1 MTLLLGFLCSFSA
14 FAQQDQR
21 ETFDVGVLALR
32 GHEHAR
38 QAWLPTVDW
47 LSSQSSKYQ
56 FKLHTYDFDQLEEA
70 FLNDQLD
77 FILTSPGQATKLAR
91 EFPISWLATQKTAYS
106 DIPNKSIASVVIV
119 RQDSSFK
126 TLPQIAGARIGAVSE
141 KAFGGFLALRY
152 EVDKLGYFNSSFFEN
167 IEFTGPPTD
176 QLIIDVVNNKREV
189 AIVPACTLESLVT
202 EGKVDLRDVRVLNEQ
217 RPANSICA
225 LSTPLY
231 PNWTLAMTER
241 TPVEV
246 GQYVAQTLFA
256 MPVDHPAAKAANNK
270 GWMLAVPS
278 VDVDNVYKHL
288 DLHPLQKD
296 FSESAADWLMKHRSI
311 VIVILLSFFF
321 ITLYHISLA
330 WRFKHSQKKLSATLN
345 DLRTKSS
352 LLERAQRVTIVGEL
366 GSSLAHEIN
375 QPLAAIKNYSQGAKN
390 RLEQGVTPEEL
401 EPILNRIQQ
410 QVGVASDII
419 QRLRALIKKKPVE
432 KSWVDLRGLVSESV
446 KLVEYE
452 FERKGVRLQVAFS
465 GAERLVY
472 ADPTGFLQVMLNV
485 LTNAKD
491 ACLSHDY
498 PTFPLLVTVNL
509 IYADEHVSIN
519 VIDNGIGFD
528 ESKIPLEQV
537 FYTTKAEG
545 LGLGLAICRDIIEAH
560 SGTIKFLH
568 MEPTGCQVSIQLP
581 YLEKSDA
588 S

>member
-1 MTLLLGFLCSFSA
+1 MFCATVY
-14 FAQQDQR
+14 AQQKQR

-32 GHEHAR
+32 GHDHAR
-38 QAWLPTVDW
+38 QAWEPTVDW
-47 LSSQSSKYQ
+47 LSSESSEYKFQ
-56 FKLHTYDFDQLEEA
+56 LHTYDFDQLETA
-70 FLNDQLD
+70 FLNNQLD

-119 RQDSSFK
+119 REDSKYKKLS
-126 TLPQIAGARIGAVSE
+126 QVDEARIGAVSE

-152 EVDKLGYFNSSFFEN
+152 EVDKLGFFSSSFFKN

-176 QLIIDVVNNKREV
+176 QIILDVINHDRDV
-189 AIVPACTLESLVT
+189 AIVPACTLESLVA
-202 EGKVDLRDVRVLNEQ
+202 EGRVNLKDVRVLNEQ

-225 LSTPLY
+225 VSTPLY

-241 TPVEV
+241 TPIEV

-256 MPVDHPAAKAANNK
+256 MPSDHPAASAANNK

-296 FSESAADWLMKHRSI
+296 FSESATGWLVKHRSV
-311 VIVILLSFFF
+311 VIVILLSFLVL
-321 ITLYHISLA
+321 TLYHISLA
-330 WRFKHSQKKLSATLN
+330 WRFKHNQRKLSSTLN

-352 LLERAQRVTIVGEL
+352 LLEYAQRVTIVGEL

-401 EPILNRIQQ
+401 EPVLNRIQQ

-432 KSWVDLRGLVSESV
+432 KRWVDLRGLISESI

-452 FERKGVRLQVAFS
+452 FERKGVRLQVAFT
-465 GAERLVY
+465 GVERLVY
-472 ADPTGFLQVMLNV
+472 VDPTGFLQVMLNL

-491 ACLSHDY
+491 ACQSHDN
-498 PTFPLLVTVNL
+498 PSFPLLVTIDIVFGDDQL
-509 IYADEHVSIN
+509 SID

-560 SGTIKFLH
+560 SGTIRFLH
-568 MEPTGCQVSIQLP
+568 VEPTGCQVSIQLP
-581 YLEKSDA
+581 YLEENDA